1 MKRLMVPAAAA
12 AALLVTACGGG
23 GGGGNSAGTSSR
35 ATTVSVRDL
44 GGVGSVLVDR
54 GGKALYSPEQEA
66 GGKIV
71 CTGACLSFWQ
81 PLMAG
86 SGKPSAPAGAPQ
98 LGVIKRPDG
107 SKQLTAGGKPLYTFS
122 EDSPGKVTGDG
133 FKDDFSGRTFTWHV
147 VSSKGGAAA
156 GSGMSGNSG
165 QSNGRSSGGYGY

>member
-23 GGGGNSAGTSSR
+23 GGGHSAGTSGG

-54 GGKALYSPEQEA
+54 GGKALYTPEQEA
-66 GGKIV
+66 GGKIL
-71 CTGACLSFWQ
+71 CTGGCLSFWQ

-86 SGKPSAPAGAPQ
+86 SGKQSAPAGGPQ

-107 SKQLTAGGKPLYTFS
+107 GKQVTAGGKPLYTFS

-133 FKDDFSGRTFTWHV
+133 FKDAFSGRSFTWHV
-147 VSSKGGAAA
+147 VSSKGSTSG
-156 GSGMSGNSG
+156 GGGMSGTS
-165 QSNGRSSGGYGY
+165 GRSSGGYGGSGY